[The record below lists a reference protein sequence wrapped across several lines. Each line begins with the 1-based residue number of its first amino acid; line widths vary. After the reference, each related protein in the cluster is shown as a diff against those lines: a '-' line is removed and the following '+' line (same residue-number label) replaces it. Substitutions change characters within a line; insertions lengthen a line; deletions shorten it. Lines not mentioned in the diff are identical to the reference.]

1 MHTITNSLAIKVKD
15 LQNDRTILNA
25 TICPK
30 AEYGYIIE
38 DIADNYVRLYG
49 ERAKGKEATM
59 EVYLEAVAEGKV
71 LHSMIGG
78 KDEGLK
84 IRQTGIDLVNEI
96 IDTVELLKNHSIS
109 EQTDKYIPDVF
120 YACAF

>member
-1 MHTITNSLAIKVKD
+1 MHTVTNSLAIKVHD
-15 LQNDRTILNA
+15 LQNDITMLNA

-30 AEYGYIIE
+30 AEYSYIIE
-38 DIADNYVRLYG
+38 DIADSFVRLHD
-49 ERAKGKEATM
+49 ERAKDDEATM
-59 EVYLEAVAEGKV
+59 LIYLEVVSEGKV
-71 LHSMIGG
+71 LHSMIGK

-84 IRQTGIDLVNEI
+84 IKPTGIDMVNEI